1 MFPLLPL
8 STQLI
13 SVAICFENGKHFWRI
28 RQCLILIDWCICLDL
43 VIFKP
48 LQRVAIVWFV
58 FRIVERKSWNSL
70 VWTGAKVL
78 FDDLLDVGH
87 GVPPKEHLGA
97 PHHLRG
103 HHVHLEVQLCK
114 HGGAGVRRGPKFDV
128 FSKFGVCPDQ
138 SIGWNPDLPFAF
150 SSQVLIVL
158 SSQRFQPQLFVVT
171 LICLSLSPYCAHTIM
186 FFVLFFLLTNSLIAS
201 FSSFVYSSFNIT
213 ILISHTLKSM
223 SLKFSSW

>member
-87 GVPPKEHLGA
+87 GVPPEEHLGA

-114 HGGAGVRRGPKFDV
+114 YGGAGVLCGPKCGPKFWSSCPSTGTRCAYMEEQVSIVAPSLVSADPKAQELILAV
-128 FSKFGVCPDQ
+128 FYIFPFPPKF
-138 SIGWNPDLPFAF
+138 W
-150 SSQVLIVL
+150 SSCRLNDFNL
-158 SSQRFQPQLFVVT
+158 LLFVLT
-171 LICLSLSPYCAHTIM
+171 LICLSLSPYCAHIM
-186 FFVLFFLLTNSLIAS
+186 S
-201 FSSFVYSSFNIT
+201 F
-213 ILISHTLKSM
+213 
-223 SLKFSSW
+223 